1 MLWVVLWG
9 CRPLTDSRP
18 WLWKDYWLAHIL
30 LLFCLIPLLAF
41 LQANVVV
48 VSEQCAFIFVHL
60 SQWGIGLTI
69 VCTDFQHIH
78 LVALLS
84 TVVRTQMLH
93 ERVHQASS

>member
-18 WLWKDYWLAHIL
+18 WLWEDYWLAHIL

-48 VSEQCAFIFVHL
+48 VSEQ
-60 SQWGIGLTI
+60 
-69 VCTDFQHIH
+69 
-78 LVALLS
+78 
-84 TVVRTQMLH
+84 
-93 ERVHQASS
+93 